1 MFKTEKAADGKT
13 KKLNVR
19 KETRIEVTQAALAE
33 YPIATIR
40 SETVQFSS
48 DPEEDG
54 PRVTFHDYLMDL
66 CNMVAQVRGVHRRS
80 LSRGRVLATAQCQ
93 LQTNKVPSLKD
104 LRLWG

>member
-1 MFKTEKAADGKT
+1 MFKAEKAADGKT
-13 KKLNVR
+13 KKLNAR
-19 KETRIEVTQAALAE
+19 KETRIEVTQAAL
-33 YPIATIR
+33 ATIR

-54 PRVTFHDYLMDL
+54 PRVTFHDYLLDL
-66 CNMVAQVRGVHRRS
+66 CNMVAQVRGVPQRS
-80 LSRGRVLATAQCQ
+80 LSKGRVLATAQCQ